1 VPAPSPCNP
10 VADLYVHHH
19 GWLLGWLR
27 GKLGCSHQ
35 AADVAQDTFIR
46 VLTARVEAEIR
57 EPRAYLATVANRL
70 VANFYRRQA
79 IERAYL
85 EALAL
90 LPEAEVPSP
99 EMQLLCQ
106 EALVEIDRLLEGLG
120 PKVKQ
125 VFILAQCEELPYAE
139 IAARLQISLRSVNNY
154 MARAMAH
161 CCLMLP

>member
-1 VPAPSPCNP
+1 MSAVPQCNP

-19 GWLLGWLR
+19 SWLLGWLR

-99 EMQLLCQ
+99 EVQLLCQ

-125 VFILAQCEELPYAE
+125 VFILAQCEDLPYVE

-154 MARAMAH
+154 MARAMTH